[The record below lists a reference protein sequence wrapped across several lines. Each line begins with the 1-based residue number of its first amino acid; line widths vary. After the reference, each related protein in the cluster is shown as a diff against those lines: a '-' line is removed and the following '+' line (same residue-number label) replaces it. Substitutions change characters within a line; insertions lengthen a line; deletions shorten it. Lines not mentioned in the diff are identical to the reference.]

1 MGTLNM
7 YPLKLQRIVG
17 QGNTKLGIG
26 SHLN

>member
-7 YPLKLQRIVG
+7 YPLKLQRIAG
-17 QGNTKLGIG
+17 QGSPKSGIG